1 MSDMPDRWSLI
12 LLRRCFDRLDRHRVA
27 RLMIRFVV
35 VIRAKCKVVALMFV
49 LFFFFLSF
57 RFEVGGVVEKMNF
70 NNVFTYF
77 HVYFLFQNNSYDS
90 WLDVIFNSL
99 LYYTYGRLIFWYR
112 CVRHEDATDGS
123 KHDVR
128 APMQEEE
135 KKNFSRSHERHA
147 MLHATC
153 TWPRDL
159 RCNSTI
165 SLRRRIFSSSL
176 SSWLHAAG
184 RGTTRDRRLILSR
197 VNRRDRFR
205 VPARREAAARYWSR
219 FFHVLHASVQLR
231 EIGRQRWWKWNRVDF
246 LLFFWNYIFL
256 L

>member
-1 MSDMPDRWSLI
+1 MTRRDFQLAII
-12 LLRRCFDRLDRHRVA
+12 LYV
-27 RLMIRFVV
+27 
-35 VIRAKCKVVALMFV
+35 
-49 LFFFFLSF
+49 
-57 RFEVGGVVEKMNF
+57 
-70 NNVFTYF
+70 
-77 HVYFLFQNNSYDS
+77 
-90 WLDVIFNSL
+90 W
-99 LYYTYGRLIFWYR
+99 YGRLIFWYR

-159 RCNSTI
+159 KCNSTI

-205 VPARREAAARYWSR
+205 VPARREAAARYWSC